1 MKKFTANYL
10 VSDTGVFLKNG
21 IVVAG
26 EDGTAVEF
34 MDTAGDLKEME
45 SLVFHNGILL
55 AGFRY
60 VKVNAALPFSEL
72 NFPVRSFI
80 SGLSAGSSQLTVQDL
95 TGFGKRLQEQV
106 PELTIPEILNELQEA
121 LLVSGGYVKEDLPG
135 LFLLTGLDLPNLHF
149 TPRTRVKK
157 IR

>member
-1 MKKFTANYL
+1 MKKFTSNYL

-26 EDGTAVEF
+26 EDGTRIEF
-34 MDTAGDLKEME
+34 IDTMGDLKEIE

-80 SGLSAGSSQLTVQDL
+80 SGLSAGSSQLTIQDL
-95 TGFGKRLQEQV
+95 IGFGKQLQEQV
-106 PELTIPEILNELQEA
+106 QELKIPEIINELQEA
-121 LLVSGGYVKEDLPG
+121 LLVNGGYVKEDLPG
-135 LFLLTGLDLPNLHF
+135 LFILTGVDLPNLHF
-149 TPRTRVKK
+149 TPKTRLKK
-157 IR
+157 IL